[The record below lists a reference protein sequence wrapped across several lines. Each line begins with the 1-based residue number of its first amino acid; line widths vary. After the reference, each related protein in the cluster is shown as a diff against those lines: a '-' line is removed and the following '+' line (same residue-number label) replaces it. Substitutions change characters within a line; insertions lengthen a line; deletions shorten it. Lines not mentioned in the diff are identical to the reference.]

1 MKSTIVLL
9 PGDGVGPE
17 VTSVV
22 HQALVR
28 TAECFGHDFSFVEE
42 LIGGAAIDACQNP
55 LPDQTLSAVRAAD
68 AVFLGAVGGP
78 KWDHLRGEQRCESGL
93 LKLRAELGVYANL
106 RPVRPLKALLDRSPI
121 RADRLQDVDLVVV
134 RELTGGI
141 YFGRRERG
149 EDYATDE
156 CRYTRDEV
164 RRIVA
169 RAARLARSRR
179 GHLTLVDKANVLETS
194 RLWRET
200 ATQMMQEDFADVAFD
215 IVLVDAA
222 AMHLISHPARFDV
235 IVTENLFGDILTD
248 EASVLAASLGMLGS
262 ASLGDGGPG
271 LFEPI
276 HGSAPDIAGK
286 GIANPIGGLM
296 SAAML
301 LRDGLG
307 LAREGEALEVA
318 IESVVASGTLTT
330 DVGGTATTEDVGQ
343 AVCSALSRRA
353 EAA

>member
-1 MKSTIVLL
+1 MKASIVLL

-17 VTSVV
+17 VTAVV
-22 HQALVR
+22 QSALEC
-28 TAECFGHDFSFVEE
+28 TAESFGHQFSFRQEW
-42 LIGGAAIDACQNP
+42 IGGAAIDDSGSP
-55 LPDQTLSAVRAAD
+55 LPQATLDAVRQAD

-78 KWDHLRGEQRCESGL
+78 RWDHLRGEQRCESGL
-93 LKLRAELGVYANL
+93 LKLRSALGVYANI
-106 RPVRPLKALLDRSPI
+106 RPVKPHEALLDRSPI
-121 RADRLQDVDLVVV
+121 RADRLQNVDLMVV
-134 RELTGGI
+134 RELTSGI

-149 EDYATDE
+149 DDYAIDE

-164 RRIVA
+164 RRIVH
-169 RAARLARSRR
+169 RAAQLARSRR

-200 ATQMMQEDFADVAFD
+200 AQEMMAAEYPDITFD

-222 AMHLISHPARFDV
+222 AMHLISQPSRFDV

-301 LRDGLG
+301 LRDGLQ
-307 LAREGEALEVA
+307 LPTEADKLEAA
-318 IESVVASGTLTT
+318 INEVVSSGVVTS
-330 DVGGTATTEDVGQ
+330 DVGGSARTIDVGD
-343 AVCSALSRRA
+343 AVCDALSQRA
-353 EAA
+353 RAA